1 MGQTLENITLDRYER
16 NLSVSDL
23 NNLYSETVEELHRL
37 SLIVPSGSIDDG
49 DIDKAEAAL
58 LDLEAY
64 LLNQASRVPLRDEK
78 DISILMDLWA
88 KFSASMDQSD
98 NVSERIVKNIFRHL
112 N

>member
-1 MGQTLENITLDRYER
+1 MGQALENITIDYYER

-23 NNLYSETVEELHRL
+23 KTLYSETMEELHRL
-37 SLIVPSGSIDDG
+37 SLITPSGSIDDG
-49 DIDKAEAAL
+49 KNDKAEAAL

-64 LLNQASRVPLRDEK
+64 LLNQASRVPLRDEN
-78 DISILMDLWA
+78 DISILMDIWA

-98 NVSERIVKNIFRHL
+98 NISEKIAKNIFRHL